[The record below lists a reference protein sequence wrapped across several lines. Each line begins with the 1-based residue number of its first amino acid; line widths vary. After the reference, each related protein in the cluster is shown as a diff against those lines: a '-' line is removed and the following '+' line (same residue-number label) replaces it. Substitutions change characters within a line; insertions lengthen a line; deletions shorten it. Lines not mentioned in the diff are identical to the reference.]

1 MSSQTT
7 RGIHESQFNN
17 FCAILWLLR
26 IRYQMTTHQ
35 WLNRSVFFFFFS
47 RNIASCDSCWMLSE
61 LELPQTSVHHF
72 GALFSPLHLPIC
84 IPLSWF
90 YMYLYKIKVLN
101 NLFNI
106 FLKNLYKV
114 YIPTVNIK

>member
-1 MSSQTT
+1 MASQNKTSDDYSPMV
-7 RGIHESQFNN
+7 EQE
-17 FCAILWLLR
+17 CD
-26 IRYQMTTHQ
+26 
-35 WLNRSVFFFFFS
+35 FFFS

-84 IPLSWF
+84 VPLSWF